1 VLSFSSI
8 GGFVQSNLLFKFV
21 REELLMKAVF
31 LDAETLSNDVD
42 LSPIE
47 SVTGELLLYRRT
59 TPEEV
64 QERIRGF
71 DTVLVNKVVLT
82 RAHFEACPEL
92 KTIAVVATGLNNIDQ
107 PAAEDHGITV
117 MNVTNYGRS
126 TVAQHTMAL
135 ILALATRL
143 LDYDRDV
150 RAGRWEDSDM
160 FCLMGHPIMEL
171 EGRTLGIVGYG
182 DLGQGVAERA
192 KAFGMNILLGARPG
206 QSTGERD
213 GYAQVPMDEFLAK
226 ADVISLH
233 CLLTDATRNLIGPR
247 ELAMMKPSALLINT
261 SRGGLV
267 DEQALADALRKGT
280 IAGAGFDVL
289 TEEPPRNGNP
299 LLAGDIPNLIVT
311 PHSAWAS
318 REARQRIVQITARNL
333 AGR

>member
-1 VLSFSSI
+1 
-8 GGFVQSNLLFKFV
+8 
-21 REELLMKAVF
+21 MKAVF
-31 LDAETLSNDVD
+31 LDATTLGNDLD
-42 LSPIE
+42 LAPLE
-47 SVTGELLLYRRT
+47 QATGGMVKHDT
-59 TPEEV
+59 TAQEQV
-64 QERIRGF
+64 SERIRGF
-71 DTVLVNKVVLT
+71 DTVLVNKIVLT
-82 RAHFEACPEL
+82 REHFENCPEL

-107 PAAEDHGITV
+107 EAARDHGIQV
-117 MNVTNYGRS
+117 LNVTNYGRS

-135 ILALATRL
+135 MLALATRL

-150 RAGRWEDSDM
+150 RAGRWAQSDM
-160 FCLMGHPIMEL
+160 FCLMNHPIMEL

-206 QSTGERD
+206 QSAGEVD
-213 GYAQVPMDEFLAK
+213 GYPRLPLDELLSQV
-226 ADVISLH
+226 DVLSLH
-233 CLLTDATRNLIGPR
+233 CLLTDETRNLIGAR
-247 ELAMMKPSALLINT
+247 ELRMMKPDALLINT

-267 DEQALADALRKGT
+267 DEEALAEALRAGV

-318 REARQRIVQITARNL
+318 QEARQRIVEITARNL
-333 AGR
+333 VTVE